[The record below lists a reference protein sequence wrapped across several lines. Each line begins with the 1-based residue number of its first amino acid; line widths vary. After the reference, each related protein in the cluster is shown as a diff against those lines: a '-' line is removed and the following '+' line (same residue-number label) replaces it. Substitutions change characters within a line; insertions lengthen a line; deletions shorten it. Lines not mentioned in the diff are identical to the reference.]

1 MKKSSLCKN
10 NLGFFVL
17 ISYWWAKVSPKF
29 FYLILLHLTI
39 FDIFSAP
46 LFDAYQENLQ
56 EKDSLIL
63 DYEKQF
69 ENINKKTKQIVAD
82 NKALTDKVNSLE
94 DELGRLRQSYKKQ
107 VVERETAGI
116 EKVTLVERAERAES
130 KLKEVYELY
139 EDKSK

>member
-1 MKKSSLCKN
+1 MNALEKLSFKP
-10 NLGFFVL
+10 
-17 ISYWWAKVSPKF
+17 IKVI
-29 FYLILLHLTI
+29 IL
-39 FDIFSAP
+39 FPAP

-69 ENINKKTKQIVAD
+69 ENVNKKTKQVIVD
-82 NKALTDKVNSLE
+82 NKTLTDKVNSLE
-94 DELGRLRQSYKKQ
+94 EELVRVSQSYKKV
-107 VVERETAGI
+107 VVEKETQDI

-139 EDKSK
+139 EDKSTYSLIFFI